1 MCLYLTCYRL
11 DRVELLTVGEAFDD
25 LIFAGLPRLPRPGE
39 ELRVPTFGRTSG
51 GGAIITA
58 VAAARLGVRV
68 GVLSAVSDTAVGT
81 VQRERARLINLKR
94 PSEDAAVSVSL
105 STRRNRAF
113 VTFEGVNLQLETRL
127 LAKLRRSPTAR
138 HVHFALSPAS
148 CRAWLGVVE
157 RMRDRGTTTSW
168 DFGWNERLLEDR
180 AFSALASAVDWLFV
194 NESEAKLYT
203 RAPTLA
209 LARRILRTLGTKTVL
224 KLGSR
229 GAALISSDR
238 AVRQPAMQA
247 TVVDTTGA
255 GDAFNAGFL
264 AAVIRGRDAGDA
276 LRLASYIAARSIEGL
291 GGIQSLPHARELPR
305 WCKRCLEAA

>member
-58 VAAARLGVRV
+58 VAAARLGVR
-68 GVLSAVSDTAVGT
+68 
-81 VQRERARLINLKR
+81 
-94 PSEDAAVSVSL
+94 
-105 STRRNRAF
+105 
-113 VTFEGVNLQLETRL
+113 EGVNLQLETRL

-209 LARRILRTLGTKTVL
+209 LATRILRTLGTKTVL